1 MATTKFFDEQM
12 EQSEVKARIVEKYFD
27 AWARVIMPTV
37 KSWGNRLAY
46 FDLFAGPG
54 RYKDGAASTPILVL
68 QRAISDDQLSQMLV
82 VRLNDADP
90 AHAASLQAEIDKLPG
105 VLRLKYKPEVTC
117 GEVDQSAEQYF
128 SQARLVPS
136 FTFVDPF
143 GYRGLSLRLINGV
156 IKDWGC
162 DCVFFFNYGR
172 INAGIG
178 NDAVALH
185 MDALFGK
192 ERASRLRSMLPG
204 LTPQKREAV
213 ILEELAQA
221 IKAMGGKFVLPFRFR
236 NPSGSRTTHCL
247 IFVTKNFK
255 GYEIMKG
262 VMAAESST
270 ADQGVPTLTY
280 SPADQSTP
288 LLFSLSRPLEAL
300 EGLLLDAFPGQTLT
314 MARVYELHNVDTP
327 YIAKNYKDAL
337 VSLEA
342 AGKIK
347 AVPPAER
354 RQKRGGRPTFADQV
368 VVTFSGRT
376 F

>member
-1 MATTKFFDEQM
+1 MVAAKFFDEQR
-12 EQSEVKARIVEKYFD
+12 EQSEVKARIVEKYFY
-27 AWARVIMPTV
+27 AWARVIMPTA
-37 KSWGNRLAY
+37 KNWGNRLAY

-68 QRAISDDQLSQMLV
+68 QRAIGDDQLSQMLV
-82 VRLNDADP
+82 VRLNDVDP
-90 AHAASLQAEIDKLPG
+90 AHAASLQAEIDRLPG
-105 VLRLKYKPEVTC
+105 ISRLKYRPEVTC
-117 GEVDQSAEQYF
+117 GEVDQSAEKYF
-128 SQARLVPS
+128 NQVHLVPS

-143 GYRGLSLRLINGV
+143 GYKSLSLNLVNGV

-178 NDAVALH
+178 NDAVASH
-185 MDALFGK
+185 MDALFGE
-192 ERASRLRSMLPG
+192 ERALRLRSMLPG
-204 LTPQKREAV
+204 LTPEKREAV

-221 IKAMGGKFVLPFRFR
+221 VKAMGGKFVLPFRFR
-236 NPSGSRTTHCL
+236 NPSGSRTTHFL

-270 ADQGVPTLTY
+270 TDQGVPSLTY
-280 SPADQSTP
+280 SPADKTTP

-300 EGLLLDAFPGQTLT
+300 EDLLLDAFPSQALT
-314 MARVYELHNVDTP
+314 MAKIYELHNVDTP

-337 VSLEA
+337 VNLEA

-347 AVPPAER
+347 AVPPADR
-354 RQKRGGRPTFADQV
+354 RPIRGGRPTFADHV
-368 VVTFSGRT
+368 MVMFPGKS